1 LKDALHV
8 MKRWKGKVKLIAGGP
23 NVIPVRR
30 ARVFE
35 ANVLV
40 NVSRSEGLSH
50 ISGGYREGRLLKMEF
65 ICENGLC

>member
-1 LKDALHV
+1 MKDALHV

-40 NVSRSEGLSH
+40 NVSRSEASL
-50 ISGGYREGRLLKMEF
+50 IYQEGIERVG
-65 ICENGLC
+65 C